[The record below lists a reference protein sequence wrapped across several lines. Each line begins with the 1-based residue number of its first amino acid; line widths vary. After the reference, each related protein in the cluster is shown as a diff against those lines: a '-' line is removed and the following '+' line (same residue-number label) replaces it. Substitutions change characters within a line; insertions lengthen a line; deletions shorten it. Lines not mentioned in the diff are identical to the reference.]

1 VRHDVVVV
9 GGGPAALAAAAAC
22 VQAGLSVARVDPEPD
37 AAWPNI
43 YAAWEHDLD
52 GLGLDGTLAHR
63 YPLVTVVGDVEH
75 HLGDPYA
82 VFDNEALAAALQAG
96 AAGSDVVVGKV
107 VGANHDRWRS
117 TAVLRDGRFLDAT
130 VIVDAS
136 GHWPVLVHRPERQE
150 RAVQSAFGLVARCR
164 EAPYEPGSCVLMDWS
179 PTGAAGEESPPTFL
193 YALDLGEGW
202 WLLEETALAA
212 HPPVGVG
219 ELRTRLQRRLD
230 VLGVAVDEVRATE
243 EVAIPLGFPLPDRR
257 QRAVGLGAA
266 AGLVHP
272 ATGYSVGASLRIA
285 PALALAL
292 TQALERRATPEGAS
306 AAAWSAIWPRWRV
319 RARALESYGLEALLR
334 LDGPELR
341 GFFDAFF
348 TSEDWRGYLRG
359 VLDPAEVGRLMRRV
373 FVASPPSVR
382 AGLVAGNPLPL
393 VRALV

>member
-1 VRHDVVVV
+1 VRHDVVVL

-22 VQAGLSVARVDPEPD
+22 AQAGLSVARVDPEPD
-37 AAWPNI
+37 AAWRNT

-52 GLGLDGTLAHR
+52 GLGLVGTLAHR
-63 YPLVTVVGDVEH
+63 YPGVTVVGDVEH
-75 HLGDPYA
+75 RLGDPYA
-82 VFDNEALAAALQAG
+82 VFENEALAAALEAG
-96 AAGSDVVVGKV
+96 AAGSELIVGKV

-136 GHWPVLVHRPERQE
+136 GHWPVLVHRPERQA
-150 RAVQSAFGLVARCR
+150 RAAQTAFGLVARCR
-164 EAPYEPGSCVLMDWS
+164 DVPYAPGSCVLMDWS
-179 PTGAAGEESPPTFL
+179 PAGSAGEKSAPTFL

-212 HPPVGVG
+212 QPPVGSD
-219 ELRTRLQRRLD
+219 ELRTHLHRRLD
-230 VLGVAVDEVRATE
+230 ALGVVVDEVRATE

-257 QRAVGLGAA
+257 QRAVGFGAA

-272 ATGYSVGASLRIA
+272 ATGYSVGASLRLA

-306 AAAWSAIWPRWRV
+306 AAAWSAVWPRWRV
-319 RARALESYGLEALLR
+319 RARALESYGLDAVLR
-334 LDGPELR
+334 LDGPEVR
-341 GFFDAFF
+341 AFFDAFF

-359 VLDPAEVGRLMRRV
+359 VLDPADVGRLMRRV
-373 FVASPPSVR
+373 FAASPPAVR
-382 AGLVAGNPLPL
+382 AALASGNPLPL